1 MYKRQDYYEPDIVNT
16 PEDISG
22 TQYDIA
28 HVKWGGN
35 WRLPTLEQISELLSR
50 CTLFWTNQNGVNGLL
65 VTGPNG
71 NTIFLPAA
79 GNRSYNLINNY
90 GTEGRYW
97 SSRVYSFSTGN
108 AYCLFF
114 SDTAESTKFQARTIG
129 FSVRA
134 VTD

>member
-1 MYKRQDYYEPDIVNT
+1 MNIGASKPEDNGGYYCWGYTGMWSDYYEPDRVNT

-35 WRLPTLEQISELLSR
+35 WRLPTLEQINELLSQ

-71 NTIFLPAA
+71 KP
-79 GNRSYNLINNY
+79 
-90 GTEGRYW
+90 
-97 SSRVYSFSTGN
+97 
-108 AYCLFF
+108 
-114 SDTAESTKFQARTIG
+114 
-129 FSVRA
+129 
-134 VTD
+134 